1 MTGAQLGAQPGPMA
15 TPPSAV
21 SGADIDGS
29 LLSLLSRVESARASA
44 TGAMSGAAL
53 AFGQLPR
60 GAESTIGRC
69 SGRSTEMR
77 RTTSG
82 TDELEGT
89 GHGNEF

>member
-44 TGAMSGAAL
+44 TGAMSGVAC
-53 AFGQLPR
+53 GQLPR
-60 GAESTIGRC
+60 GAEST

-77 RTTSG
+77 RTTLG
-82 TDELEGT
+82 TDEREGT
-89 GHGNEF
+89 GRGNEF

>member
-44 TGAMSGAAL
+44 TGAMSGAAC
-53 AFGQLPR
+53 GQLPR

-77 RTTSG
+77 RTTLG
-82 TDELEGT
+82 TDEREGT

>member
-44 TGAMSGAAL
+44 TGAAC
-53 AFGQLPR
+53 GQLPPRR
-60 GAESTIGRC
+60 GV
-69 SGRSTEMR
+69 
-77 RTTSG
+77 
-82 TDELEGT
+82 DERAL
-89 GHGNEF
+89 

>member
-44 TGAMSGAAL
+44 MGATSGAAC
-53 AFGQLPR
+53 GQLPR
-60 GAESTIGRC
+60 GAEST

-82 TDELEGT
+82 TDEREGT

>member
-44 TGAMSGAAL
+44 MGATSGAAC
-53 AFGQLPR
+53 GQLPVPR
-60 GAESTIGRC
+60 GAEST

-82 TDELEGT
+82 TDEREGT